1 MSVSIYGA
9 YGRAA
14 RQLLILCGLGAAAAL
29 GNAWADEPAAT
40 SAPPPAA
47 APADP
52 KLAAKGEDIF
62 RHTCSHCHGFHMM
75 NPGPGVFD
83 LRTFPHDDKAR
94 FVHSVTNGKNAMPS
108 WKEKLQPDDIEAL
121 WAYVSSAPPPQ

>member
-1 MSVSIYGA
+1 MG
-9 YGRAA
+9 G
-14 RQLLILCGLGAAAAL
+14 
-29 GNAWADEPAAT
+29 AWADESAAAPSATPAAT
-40 SAPPPAA
+40 PATAPAA
-47 APADP
+47 AADP
-52 KLAAKGEDIF
+52 KLAAKGEEIF

-108 WKEKLQPDDIEAL
+108 WKEKLQPDDIEA
-121 WAYVSSAPPPQ
+121 